1 MGQRLN
7 IEIFNNGEL
16 LANGYY
22 HWSGFTTSSMEL
34 TKVILDNYDKIMAL
48 DLCIKTKA
56 ILLLQLTNAG
66 LMVNDRD
73 DELQFAIENLP
84 RQDLGKIEL
93 KPSINRNEGLISITE
108 DNMEETRQWEEA
120 RITIYLDTK
129 KIDFDNVYIDSK
141 ESWQEDYPETNYDDL
156 PLFPF
161 ETTWDIDF
169 KDFRE
174 LYDYFKMAYE
184 ERSWYFRYTDNQVL
198 TMIE

>member
-16 LANGYY
+16 LANCYY
-22 HWSGFTTSSMEL
+22 HWSGFTTSSMEI
-34 TKVILDNYDKIMAL
+34 TKIILENYDAIMNMEISNL
-48 DLCIKTKA
+48 SKA
-56 ILLLQLTNAG
+56 ILLLQKTNGG

-73 DELQFAIENLP
+73 NELKFALENLP
-84 RQDLGKIEL
+84 PQDLEKIEL
-93 KPSINRNEGLISITE
+93 KRSINRNEGLISITE
-108 DNMEETRQWEEA
+108 NNMEETRQWEEA

-129 KIDFDNVYIDSK
+129 KIDFDNVYISDR
-141 ESWQEDYPETNYDDL
+141 EGWQENYPDINYDDL

-169 KDFRE
+169 KDFQE
-174 LYDYFKMAYE
+174 LYDYFKMAYKE
-184 ERSWYFRYTDNQVL
+184 KMWYFKYTDNQVL

>member
-16 LANGYY
+16 LANCYY
-22 HWSGFTTSSMEL
+22 HWSGFTTKSMEL
-34 TKVILDNYDKIMAL
+34 TKIILENYDAIMNMEISNL
-48 DLCIKTKA
+48 SKA
-56 ILLLQLTNAG
+56 ILLLQATNGG
-66 LMVNDRD
+66 LMVNDID
-73 DELQFAIENLP
+73 DELQFALENLP
-84 RQDLGKIEL
+84 PQDLEKIEL
-93 KPSINRNEGLISITE
+93 KRSINRNEGLISIIE

-120 RITIYLDTK
+120 RVTIYLDTK
-129 KIDFDNVYIDSK
+129 KIDFDNVYISDK
-141 ESWQEDYPETNYDDL
+141 EGWQEDNPDINYDDL

-184 ERSWYFRYTDNQVL
+184 EEMWYFRYTDNQVL

>member
-16 LANGYY
+16 LANCYY
-22 HWSGFTTSSMEL
+22 HWSGYTTSSMEL
-34 TKVILDNYDKIMAL
+34 AKIILADYDRIMAL

-56 ILLLQLTNAG
+56 ILLLQLTNGG

-73 DELQFAIENLP
+73 NELQFALENLP
-84 RQDLGKIEL
+84 RQDLEKVSL
-93 KPSINRNEGLISITE
+93 NPSINRNEGLISITE

-129 KIDFDNVYIDSK
+129 KIDFDNVIISDR
-141 ESWQEDYPETNYDDL
+141 EGWEEDYPDTNYDDL

-161 ETTWDIDF
+161 DTTWDIDF
-169 KDFRE
+169 KDFNE
-174 LYDYFKMAYE
+174 LYDYFKMAYDE
-184 ERSWYFRYTDNQVL
+184 QSWYFKYTDNQVL

>member
-16 LANGYY
+16 LANCYY
-22 HWSGFTTSSMEL
+22 HWSGYTTSSMEL
-34 TKVILDNYDKIMAL
+34 TKIILENYDRIMAL
-48 DLCIKTKA
+48 DLYIETKA
-56 ILLLQLTNAG
+56 ILLLQLTNGG

-73 DELQFAIENLP
+73 DELEYALETLP
-84 RQDLGKIEL
+84 PQDLEKIEL
-93 KPSINRNEGLISITE
+93 KRSINRNEGLISITE
-108 DNMEETRQWEEA
+108 NNMEETRQWEEA

-129 KIDFDNVYIDSK
+129 KIDFDNVWISDR
-141 ESWQEDYPETNYDDL
+141 EGWQEDNPDMNYDDL

-174 LYDYFKMAYE
+174 LYDYFKMAYKE
-184 ERSWYFRYTDNQVL
+184 KMWYFRYTDNQVL
-198 TMIE
+198 GMIE